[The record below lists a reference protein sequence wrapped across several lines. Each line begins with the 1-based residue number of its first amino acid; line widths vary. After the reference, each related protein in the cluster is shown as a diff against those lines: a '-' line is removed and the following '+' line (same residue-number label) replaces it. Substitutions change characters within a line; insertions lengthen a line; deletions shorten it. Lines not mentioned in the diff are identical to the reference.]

1 MTKMP
6 KLLIVEDDEWIIKI
20 FNKVLSQHFDISI
33 AQTIHEFYFFLKDNI
48 YDVFLIDLSLRADK
62 NGLDLIEELRKNEAY
77 LKTPIVVVTAN
88 VLRRDRDNSFKAGA
102 TKFIAKPV
110 ENHILLQEFLELF
123 PDGAKSNN
131 QNDPPIL

>member
-1 MTKMP
+1 MTKAP

-20 FNKVLSQHFDISI
+20 FNKVLSQHFDINI
-33 AQTIHEFYFFLKDNI
+33 AQTIHEFYSFIKENT

-62 NGLDLIEELRKNEAY
+62 NGLDLIEELRQDQKY
-77 LKTPIVVVTAN
+77 VKTPVVVVTAN

-110 ENHILLQEFLELF
+110 ENHILLQEFLDLF
-123 PDGAKSNN
+123 PDIAAK
-131 QNDPPIL
+131 

>member
-1 MTKMP
+1 MTSTP

-20 FNKVLSQHFDISI
+20 FNKVLSQRFDINI
-33 AQTIHEFYFFLKDNI
+33 AQTIPEFYSCIKENV

-62 NGLDLIEELRKNEAY
+62 NGLELIEELRQNENY

-110 ENHILLQEFLELF
+110 ENHILLQEFLDLF
-123 PDGAKSNN
+123 PDLANK
-131 QNDPPIL
+131 